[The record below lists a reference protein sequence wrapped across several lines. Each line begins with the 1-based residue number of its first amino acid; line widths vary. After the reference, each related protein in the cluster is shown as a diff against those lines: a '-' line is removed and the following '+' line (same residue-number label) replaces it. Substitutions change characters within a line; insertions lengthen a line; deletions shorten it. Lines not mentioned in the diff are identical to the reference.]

1 MVNSSLN
8 YNYHAI
14 NMVMSLTGD
23 VGDEGNFFYVDSW
36 YKSVELSNNKLE
48 KYSTDVIGTVEE
60 N

>member
-23 VGDEGNFFYVDSW
+23 VVDEGNFFYVDSW